1 MDRLPRPAHCP
12 PRPVDAGSLSTPQG
26 DHAAPIPGQR
36 PPAAQR
42 RLEDDVA
49 RFKDA
54 LRAPTADPG
63 RLYRQIEDSH
73 ELLQRATSHCSFHD
87 QELVCQRADALLA
100 LARDLARRGLTPDS
114 AEPRP
119 PLAWLR
125 GWQAEMR
132 SLLDMAVEEGA
143 RGLVSPPA
151 WNADAFWS
159 GPTPDEGNFVALLR
173 LRRQVLAQLD
183 RACLRNPPHHQGIP
197 ELREIR
203 DLLADCDE
211 GDVHHPE
218 GLQKLRSV
226 LAGMQAAHDLVT
238 VGDRLARQSMNL
250 ARPQ

>member
-1 MDRLPRPAHCP
+1 MDRLPLPAPCSP
-12 PRPVDAGSLSTPQG
+12 CPVDAGSLSTQQG

-49 RFKDA
+49 RFTDT

-73 ELLQRATSHCSFHD
+73 ELLQRATSHCGFHD
-87 QELVCQRADALLA
+87 QDLVRQRADALLA

-132 SLLDMAVEEGA
+132 SLLNLAVEEGA
-143 RGLVSPPA
+143 RGLVPAPA

-159 GPTPDEGNFVALLR
+159 GPAPDEGNFVALLR

-183 RACLRNPPHHQGIP
+183 RTGLRNPPHHLGIP

-211 GDVHHPE
+211 RDLRHPE
-218 GLQKLRSV
+218 GLQKLRSL
-226 LAGMQAAHDLVT
+226 LAGMQAGHDLVT
-238 VGDRLARQSMNL
+238 VGDQLAR
-250 ARPQ
+250 R